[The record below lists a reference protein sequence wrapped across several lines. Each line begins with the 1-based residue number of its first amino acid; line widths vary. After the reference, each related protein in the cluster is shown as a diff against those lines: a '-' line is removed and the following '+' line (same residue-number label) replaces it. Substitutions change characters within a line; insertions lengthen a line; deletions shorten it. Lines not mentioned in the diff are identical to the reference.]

1 MHMAGLQT
9 ALGSDSPGLTLFL
22 IVVGLA
28 VALVLLFWIFRK
40 IAGTGKMGSSRHK
53 QPRLAVSSATPLDG
67 KRRLVLIR
75 RDDVEHLV
83 MIGGSS
89 DVLIENN
96 IVSKR
101 ERTGGVRNKRQE
113 PPVEKAEQPEYF
125 PEEER
130 ASSGAATIAAASI
143 PATIHQNQDFAPA
156 HVEAAEA
163 PAGIDDEE
171 DMHSLPDP
179 GDSLAAGEPVD
190 NDDNRHGNR
199 SMRKS
204 EYLNYAR
211 DSFAS
216 EKEDTYSESGLSAA
230 ESSELEAELENA
242 LLPDDAADDDF
253 SSLDD
258 ELEALKPQP
267 APEVDAPGDDAKAKE
282 ASSKS
287 AKEKDPP
294 MEPAEKAKKSP
305 LSRNKDVEDEMQRLL
320 DELANS

>member
-22 IVVGLA
+22 NVVGLA
-28 VALVLLFWIFRK
+28 IALVLLYWIFRK

-75 RDDVEHLV
+75 RDEVELVV

-130 ASSGAATIAAASI
+130 AYSWAATIAGACI
-143 PATIHQNQDFAPA
+143 PANIHQNQVFAQA
-156 HVEAAEA
+156 LVVAAEA
-163 PAGIDDEE
+163 GACIVDVEY
-171 DMHSLPDP
+171 MHSLLDP
-179 GDSLAAGEPVD
+179 GVSVAVCET
-190 NDDNRHGNR
+190 
-199 SMRKS
+199 
-204 EYLNYAR
+204 
-211 DSFAS
+211 F
-216 EKEDTYSESGLSAA
+216 
-230 ESSELEAELENA
+230 
-242 LLPDDAADDDF
+242 
-253 SSLDD
+253 
-258 ELEALKPQP
+258 
-267 APEVDAPGDDAKAKE
+267 
-282 ASSKS
+282 
-287 AKEKDPP
+287 
-294 MEPAEKAKKSP
+294 
-305 LSRNKDVEDEMQRLL
+305 
-320 DELANS
+320 